1 MDKINTCNSPDSL
14 KNKHNVSQRYFNPLL
29 LSLYDFFV
37 YRMISQYIWGC
48 STELLINRYKHYIRN
63 NHLEVGTGTGY
74 LIDKCDAESINLD
87 LMDLSRACLKKSGNR
102 LKRYSPILIRHNIL
116 EKPIE
121 EDKRYDS
128 IGINY
133 VMHCVEGDFTAKS
146 NAFNNLKK
154 LLKDNGVI
162 FGTTVMQTSQSSMAA
177 RISMKLLNRI
187 GIFNNDK
194 DNFNDLKSSL
204 ENNFKYVDIHIKSSV
219 ALFVVSDKEL
229 DLTNLEARYTRQT
242 GVEL

>member
-1 MDKINTCNSPDSL
+1 MDKTNTCNSPDRVNH
-14 KNKHNVSQRYFNPLL
+14 KINVSQRYFNPLL

-37 YRMISQYIWGC
+37 YRIISQYVWGC
-48 STELLINRYKHYIRN
+48 STELLVNRYKHYIRN

-87 LMDLSRACLKKSGNR
+87 LMDLSRACLKKSSNR

-133 VMHCVEGDFTAKS
+133 VMHCVEGDFTTKS

-162 FGTTVMQTSQSSMAA
+162 FGATVIQTSQSSMVA
-177 RISMKLLNRI
+177 RIFMKLLNRI
-187 GIFNNDK
+187 GIFHNDK
-194 DNFNDLKSSL
+194 DNLNDLKSSL
-204 ENNFKYVDIHIKSSV
+204 ENNFKYVDIYIKSSV
-219 ALFVVSDKEL
+219 ALFVISDKEHN
-229 DLTNLEARYTRQT
+229 LTNLEARYTQQP
-242 GVEL
+242 GV